1 MNPPP
6 GGSNLDLAMLASG
19 GPMDPGMAGMMG
31 AGMAPGMT
39 GGMTPVP
46 NHCCAHGAM
55 HCTMPADPMMMMPG
69 QDSSMMSP
77 MMMQGSSLP
86 PIDQQQP
93 GNMMMG
99 AGLYDLS
106 AVRTPHGGIK
116 PTKVTIDTELNDFCY
131 TTVSEN

>member
-19 GPMDPGMAGMMG
+19 GPMDPMMGGGMTPGMGGMMG
-31 AGMAPGMT
+31 

-55 HCTMPADPMMMMPG
+55 HCTMPADPMMMGGVMAP
-69 QDSSMMSP
+69 MSP
-77 MMMQGSSLP
+77 MMPGQGSSLP

-93 GNMMMG
+93 GSMAAMG
-99 AGLYDLS
+99 SGLYDLS
-106 AVRTPHGGIK
+106 AARTPHGGIK
-116 PTKVTIDTELNDFCY
+116 PAKVGDLIL
-131 TTVSEN
+131 